1 MKKILALL
9 VAFTM
14 LLSMSTMV
22 SFADTQKQ
30 NIGGDSVITLTN
42 VQKVRKAVSCG
53 YWYSFDENGEEVETY
68 YGDGSGFEGLV
79 VFDGTDG
86 MPCYYVEEG
95 AVLSVSETTDPQG
108 IPSYVMLQSL
118 NPKAETGSFAFTGVP
133 HQVIGEDRFD
143 VWEYETRY
151 LSGTGTER
159 YGYLYE
165 DDSYISIDGGD
176 SYTLTEG
183 VWIETKPMAGSVFM
197 IVVVPK
203 GAAQE
208 PVKTVKFNDVPAGS
222 WYEAPVAWALA
233 NKITDGTSAT
243 TFSPLKECT
252 RAHVLTFLW
261 RAAGEP
267 EAIPGIETLFYN
279 DMTAGQYY
287 CDPISWA
294 VQNAIVEGVE
304 PHTFGVN
311 KPISR
316 GEFGTYLWKA
326 AGCPEPK
333 SMANPF
339 TDVPAGSAF
348 EKAVLWAKEQGV
360 TDGTSATTFSPDN
373 ICTRAHVVTFLSRA
387 YGK

>member
-1 MKKILALL
+1 MKKILSLLL
-9 VAFTM
+9 VLAMMLSVSTM
-14 LLSMSTMV
+14 L
-22 SFADTQKQ
+22 SFADQPRTMTDA
-30 NIGGDSVITLTN
+30 GTGITLTN
-42 VQKVRKAVSCG
+42 VVRMRRAVYFGYYYFETEDDFEDVYCG
-53 YWYSFDENGEEVETY
+53 DDSEY
-68 YGDGSGFEGLV
+68 EGYV
-79 VFDGTDG
+79 IFDGEKG
-86 MPCYYVEEG
+86 VPVYYVEEG
-95 AVLSVSETTDPQG
+95 AQISNAPGKEVPGQ
-108 IPSYVMLQSL
+108 MLMRQSS
-118 NPKAETGSFAFTGVP
+118 KIETGSYPFSEIPNITVNRFA
-133 HQVIGEDRFD
+133 EDD
-143 VWEYETRY
+143 QETQLAGK
-151 LSGTGTER
+151 LSGVGTER
-159 YGYLYE
+159 VSGLEDYT
-165 DDSYISIDGGD
+165 DDSMLYVSDGPL
-176 SYTLTEG
+176 TLTEG
-183 VWIETKPMAGSVFM
+183 CWCETRPMGSTGLL
-197 IVVVPK
+197 IIVVPK
-203 GAAQE
+203 AAAEAQ
-208 PVKTVKFNDVPAGS
+208 PAPAKKFSDVPAGS

-316 GEFGTYLWKA
+316 GEFVTYLWKA